1 METCINEYDIF
12 GNPLKKGPNLI
23 MIKVSENKYLCL
35 TPFEAYK
42 LLEQK
47 RFDVYTLPNLQ
58 IYVDEEFKNLI
69 DQKFN
74 TMEIIPTNKEKELD
88 YEGNKRKIVK
98 VYTVK
103 PLERLDEGNFFQDDE
118 DEKEDE
124 INMKEI
130 LEMARKQKEQFEAK
144 FKEHKEKQEDVKK
157 ILTFNTYHV
166 SIVNNEDIQIAVLG
180 EDIEYLFVSN
190 CPNLILIKFNKSIV
204 SVKINHCPKIMSLR
218 IGSKCDT
225 LYVENCER
233 FYDLKIYSKFIFEIY
248 IENCL
253 KFEVVPAHLQI
264 TKNLAIIN
272 CPVKDLKYDNEN
284 GKLVLD
290 RVYLENLK
298 LEKIF
303 ELNIERCNYLKSI
316 QIQDL
321 KRLKIDSC
329 KNLKDINVESV
340 TAVYLK
346 NLNIEK
352 IPDFKDITNLNIFN
366 CEKLEYF
373 NLPNNVNTLSVENIP
388 LKTLNLSVFKNIT
401 HLNVKVPDLVSI
413 TFPPNAILIKLN
425 SNKLRNIPYIPNKVE
440 EIFLNCPELIE
451 IPNIS
456 KSLKNINCTNCLK
469 LDKIPYLER
478 TIGFS
483 CVNCSPKM
491 NALVQYRGPAF
502 EEEEIIKVEEGG

>member
-42 LLEQK
+42 IIENK
-47 RFDVYTLPNLQ
+47 RFEVYALPNLQ

-118 DEKEDE
+118 NKKEDE

-130 LEMARKQKEQFEAK
+130 LEMARKQKEQ
-144 FKEHKEKQEDVKK
+144 
-157 ILTFNTYHV
+157 
-166 SIVNNEDIQIAVLG
+166 IAVLG
-180 EDIEYLFVSN
+180 EDVEYLFVSN
-190 CPNLILIKFNKSIV
+190 CPNLILIKFNKRIV

-451 IPNIS
+451 IPNIP